1 MRNRERVMV
10 LAIILAIILI
20 LVIKQ
25 AVRHSHASG
34 FEQTLT
40 NRNFQ
45 RCPSCTATKSKRT
58 HSFVCG
64 LKIIES
70 LSVCIK
76 IKRGVAQQRHD
87 ATDKNKSYKNI
98 CCVCKQKYETACNCV
113 KCNSGRYYSR
123 DCQHEQFNEQE
134 KLRNHSATDNKALP
148 TKLWNKLVKKL
159 L

>member
-1 MRNRERVMV
+1 MQSVNESTFDFVVRLMRNREKVMV

-58 HSFVCG
+58 HCFVCG
-64 LKIIES
+64 SEDHRKSVS
-70 LSVCIK
+70 LHK
-76 IKRGVAQQRHD
+76 D
-87 ATDKNKSYKNI
+87 
-98 CCVCKQKYETACNCV
+98 
-113 KCNSGRYYSR
+113 
-123 DCQHEQFNEQE
+123 
-134 KLRNHSATDNKALP
+134 
-148 TKLWNKLVKKL
+148 
-159 L
+159 